1 VAPGSSTR
9 ARLEQHT
16 TQPLCK
22 SCHSQIDPP
31 GFALESFDEVGRFR
45 TMDAGVPVDSSGNMA
60 SGVDIDGAFASGGE
74 LLDRISRSADVKK
87 CFAEH
92 YLSHA
97 VLRALTEQD
106 SCSLARVADEFVQ
119 SGDLKQ
125 LIVAVASSDAFRM
138 RMSEGVAP

>member
-1 VAPGSSTR
+1 MLPAAAQDTHQ
-9 ARLEQHT
+9 QHT

-22 SCHSQIDPP
+22 TCHSQIDPP

-45 TMDAGVPVDSSGNMA
+45 TVDAGVPVNSSGNMA

-74 LLDRISRSADVKK
+74 LLERISRSADVKK

-97 VLRALTEQD
+97 VLRELANED
-106 SCSLARVADEFVQ
+106 ACSLERIAGGFVQ

-125 LIVAVASSDAFRM
+125 LVVAVAGSDAFRL